1 MHVVAS
7 SALLTAFEVT
17 GRLPYS
23 MLAEE
28 LMQPVRRGDAA
39 GDIAADCGAARVL
52 CRLATLHD
60 DTDYRAAAVL
70 APGAD
75 YREDAARLLRA
86 HASQVLDAQVAQ
98 AALYGI
104 ALRELISLR

>member
-1 MHVVAS
+1 
-7 SALLTAFEVT
+7 
-17 GRLPYS
+17 

-28 LMQPVRRGDAA
+28 LMQPVRRTSTP
-39 GDIAADCGAARVL
+39 GDIVVDCGAARVL

-70 APGAD
+70 APDVD
-75 YREDAARLLRA
+75 YREDAAQILRA
-86 HASQVLDAQVAQ
+86 HPAAALEADVAH